1 MRQRELEMRLQGLG
15 VFTNPKS
22 ALEQYPTPA
31 RIAADILYY
40 AHAHGDIEGRT
51 VIDLGCGTGIFSIGA
66 CLLGASDVIGID
78 IDPGALDIAM
88 ENAAKAGCGIEY
100 LCCPVESATGRY
112 DTCIMNPPFGSQTR
126 HADLPFLEKA
136 VEVADAIYSIHNSC
150 TLDFLR
156 AKLERS
162 GWLAESEKNYK
173 LEIRHT
179 FDFHRKEKQ
188 DFDVTML
195 RIVRK

>member
-1 MRQRELEMRLQGLG
+1 MKQRELEMRLQGLG
-15 VFTNPKS
+15 VFAQPKP

-31 RIAADILYY
+31 RIAADILYF

-66 CLLGASDVIGID
+66 CLLGASNVLGVD
-78 IDPGALDIAM
+78 IDPAALEIAR
-88 ENAAKAGCGIEY
+88 ENAAKAGCSIEY
-100 LCCPVESATGRY
+100 MCGPVESATGRY
-112 DTCIMNPPFGSQTR
+112 DTCVMNPPFGSQNR

-136 VEVADAIYSIHNSC
+136 MEIAEVTYSIHNSC

-156 AKLERS
+156 AKLAKS
-162 GWLAESEKNYK
+162 GYLAESEKNYK
-173 LEIRHT
+173 FEIRHT

-188 DFDVTML
+188 EFDVTML
-195 RIVRK
+195 RIVKR